1 VLSRIKNTTSL
12 ERGLFQKWINKNI
25 NVRKN
30 LNEKYKLRNYAYY
43 AQRIIQRNFT
53 LKRAARS
60 GLILGKTTSRY
71 YLRRKNK
78 SYKYKIHLIAAYT
91 DMVFDSLLYRAKR
104 VFLKMKMLNKLKI
117 KHFYHV
123 LRKQYMK
130 LLKKRVFPFFSK
142 FFNLRKYEIKYS
154 LYISTGKFRTAKS
167 ASNFF
172 ARKTKMRFSIWESIK
187 PYIRKSRRYLHG
199 LFIGCYGRYRKKT
212 RVKETVIKKGS
223 VSFSSFSANI
233 DFGKSTVRTKF
244 GIANFKVWMAYSTRT
259 REDMLRHF
267 KKVNYIYIRRL
278 NYSLKTKPTLRYF
291 SSFLLPSI
299 KKKEQIIIHAHT
311 HDVKLKIYPRNFDR
325 YLTWLR
331 KFKSKMCINLKKK

>member
-1 VLSRIKNTTSL
+1 MYYEN
-12 ERGLFQKWINKNI
+12 NI
-25 NVRKN
+25 C
-30 LNEKYKLRNYAYY
+30 
-43 AQRIIQRNFT
+43 
-53 LKRAARS
+53 
-60 GLILGKTTSRY
+60 
-71 YLRRKNK
+71 
-78 SYKYKIHLIAAYT
+78 
-91 DMVFDSLLYRAKR
+91 
-104 VFLKMKMLNKLKI
+104 
-117 KHFYHV
+117 
-123 LRKQYMK
+123 K
-130 LLKKRVFPFFSK
+130 LLKKRVISFFFLNS
-142 FFNLRKYEIKYS
+142 FNLRKYEIKYS

-223 VSFSSFSANI
+223 VPFSSFSANI

-331 KFKSKMCINLKKK
+331 KFKSKMCINLKKKIKYQILKTKTKKFKPKRFASFTNNRLIITPIKANKVMKIKKYKKKKRKKFRLTKRQKNKAYF